1 MFLFTDK
8 AKVASKP
15 AINEALPHAT
25 PLKQASRATGVS
37 FNYLAKTA
45 ERESRFNPQAKA
57 QTSSATG
64 MFQFIEQTWLGMVK
78 QEGGRIGLTQ
88 EAAAITSENGRMKVS
103 DPALK
108 QKILNLREDP
118 AVSAMMAGAFA
129 AKNGQ
134 MLQDSLGR
142 KPTEGEL
149 YMAHFLGPVGARD
162 MINLAEKTPDAK
174 AAGSFREA
182 AAANRPI
189 FFDAAGRAKSASEVY
204 SSITSSFAPKSFS
217 PTPIIAPQS
226 QEASAA
232 KSADMYR
239 LKSEG
244 KPMHGLFRSN
254 GEAVA
259 DSVQQTWGNIG
270 QRHKIVG
277 EQRIPFHPTDN
288 RTTGITRSID
298 AASPPS
304 RAVSIAALLQA
315 RPNGLETLSSAQVAG
330 SNQRNNKATAQ
341 IAQALPQTD
350 RARPGQPLDLKQF
363 ARVGRVP

>member
-15 AINEALPHAT
+15 LVNESLPHAA

-37 FNYLAKTA
+37 FDYLAKTA
-45 ERESRFNPQAKA
+45 EKESGFNPQAKA

-64 MFQFIEQTWLGMVK
+64 MFQFLEQTWLGMVK
-78 QEGGRIGLTQ
+78 QEGGKVGLSQ

-108 QKILNLREDP
+108 QRILNLREDP

-134 MLQDSLGR
+134 LLQDSIGR

-174 AAGSFREA
+174 AASSFREA

-189 FFDAAGRAKSASEVY
+189 FFDNSGRAKSAAEVY
-204 SSITSSFAPKSFS
+204 SAITSSFTTKPMA
-217 PTPIIAPQS
+217 APQS
-226 QEASAA
+226 AEASAA

-239 LKSEG
+239 LKSDG

-254 GEAVA
+254 GDAVA

-288 RTTGITRSID
+288 RTTGLAPQPADVR
-298 AASPPS
+298 AAPLQAG
-304 RAVSIAALLQA
+304 RGVVMTALPQA
-315 RPNGLETLSSAQVAG
+315 RPNDLSQPE
-330 SNQRNNKATAQ
+330 RN
-341 IAQALPQTD
+341 
-350 RARPGQPLDLKQF
+350 RPGQPLDLKQF
-363 ARVGRVP
+363 ARIGRMP

>member
-8 AKVASKP
+8 AKIAKQP
-15 AINEALPHAT
+15 AINETLPHAK
-25 PLKQASRATGVS
+25 PLKQASQATGVS
-37 FNYLAKTA
+37 FDYLAKTA
-45 ERESRFNPQAKA
+45 ERESGFNPQAKA
-57 QTSSATG
+57 PTSTATG
-64 MFQFIEQTWLGMVK
+64 MFQFLEQTWFGMVK
-78 QEGGRIGLTQ
+78 QEGARLGLLQ
-88 EAAAITSENGRMKVS
+88 EAAAITSQNGRMVVS
-103 DPALK
+103 DPSLK

-134 MLQDSLGR
+134 KLQEALGR

-174 AAGSFREA
+174 AAASFREA

-189 FFDAAGRAKSASEVY
+189 FFDSAGRAKSAAEVY
-204 SSITSSFAPKSFS
+204 SSITSSFSQKPVAG
-217 PTPIIAPQS
+217 PQS
-226 QEASAA
+226 MEAAVA
-232 KSADMYR
+232 KSNDLYR

-259 DSVQQTWGNIG
+259 ESVQQTWGNIG

-277 EQRIPFHPTDN
+277 EQRVPFHPSDT
-288 RTTGITRSID
+288 RTTGIIAPNAV
-298 AASPPS
+298 AAVQQGRGVVTTALPES
-304 RAVSIAALLQA
+304 RPADLQA
-315 RPNGLETLSSAQVAG
+315 PRR
-330 SNQRNNKATAQ
+330 SNQFAAEKS
-341 IAQALPQTD
+341 LV
-350 RARPGQPLDLKQF
+350 GQPLDLRQF
-363 ARVGRVP
+363 ARVGRAP

>member
-8 AKVASKP
+8 AKVAKQP
-15 AINEALPHAT
+15 AVNETLPHAR
-25 PLKQASRATGVS
+25 PLKQASQATGVS
-37 FNYLAKTA
+37 FDYLAKTA

-57 QTSSATG
+57 ATSSATG
-64 MFQFIEQTWLGMVK
+64 MFQFLEQTWFSIVK
-78 QEGGRIGLTQ
+78 QEGPRIGLAQ
-88 EAAAITSENGRMKVS
+88 EAAAITSQNGRMVVN

-134 MLQDSLGR
+134 KLQESLGR

-149 YMAHFLGPVGARD
+149 YMAHFLGAAGARD

-174 AAGSFREA
+174 AAASFRDA

-189 FFDAAGRAKSASEVY
+189 FFDSTGRAKSAAEVY
-204 SSITSSFAPKSFS
+204 ASITSSFAQK
-217 PTPIIAPQS
+217 PIAAPQS
-226 QEASAA
+226 MEASVA
-232 KSADMYR
+232 KSNDLYR

-277 EQRIPFHPTDN
+277 EQRIPFHPTD
-288 RTTGITRSID
+288 TRSNGM
-298 AASPPS
+298 ASPSAAPTVQAG
-304 RAVSIAALLQA
+304 RGAVTTLLPEA
-315 RPNGLETLSSAQVAG
+315 RPVGLRMQGGVNQVPAEK
-330 SNQRNNKATAQ
+330 SRVS
-341 IAQALPQTD
+341 
-350 RARPGQPLDLKQF
+350 QPLDLKQF
-363 ARVGRVP
+363 ARVGRTP